1 MAFFVF
7 REKNLWILLDKRG
20 KCCIIKMLIVS
31 ILIIRKQINGSVKPE
46 RRESVQLKEKQV
58 IFGPR
63 GITHQ
68 MIMTIQMHRRM
79 LEKNVEGTGI
89 HRAQHRLLMTLSDNH
104 FLSQVELARH
114 LGVTAATIAVSLK
127 AMEKEGLISRKA
139 KHEDNRVNFVELT
152 ERGKQIAKQSK
163 AYFEALDEQMYQG
176 FTGEEREQ
184 LSEFLDRIY
193 NNLEQ
198 MDKQHKRNGGKN
210 ATI

>member
-1 MAFFVF
+1 M
-7 REKNLWILLDKRG
+7 ILSKTEG
-20 KCCIIKMLIVS
+20 
-31 ILIIRKQINGSVKPE
+31 G
-46 RRESVQLKEKQV
+46 ESVQLKEKQV
-58 IFGPR
+58 VFGPR
-63 GITHQ
+63 GVTHQ

-89 HRAQHRLLMTLSDNH
+89 HRAQHRLLMTLSDSH

-127 AMEKEGLISRKA
+127 AMEKEGLIYRKA

-163 AYFEALDEQMYQG
+163 SYFEAVDEQMYQG
-176 FTGEEREQ
+176 FTGEEQKQ

-198 MDKQHKRNGGKN
+198 MEQQHNRR
-210 ATI
+210 